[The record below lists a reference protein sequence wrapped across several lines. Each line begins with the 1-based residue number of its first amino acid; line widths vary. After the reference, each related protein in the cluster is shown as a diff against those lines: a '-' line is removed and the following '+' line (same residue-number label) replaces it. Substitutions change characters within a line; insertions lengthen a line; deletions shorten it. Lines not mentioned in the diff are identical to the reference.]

1 MGWTKGYSPC
11 FVLPS
16 SRFISLPLPFEDTGY
31 IVLELVAYVG
41 SLVPSCAGSPTA
53 HSYSLPSLTNLA
65 YDLIMRGDRSYS
77 STMDERSPLLQY
89 QPRVTSQTDDD
100 LVDHHTQFCNLMGVT
115 PHTLPTGQKHTPHPQ
130 SLYARALQRR
140 RNQSYTYA
148 LTATLTNGLLL
159 SQVVLGAALTGL
171 GASDSSRVLITVF
184 GALNTIIAGVIA
196 FLKSRG
202 QPLRARMFRDD
213 LDRVVDEIESSAVM
227 WLGISTGVHGYDAID
242 TDEQVTVRS
251 EVARLTRLYDRAVK
265 ANTTNDPDLYA
276 AGGPI
281 DFHHAALRSRPGQP
295 ALPAVAPEPV
305 DLTTS
310 APVIQTP
317 VAVEPDQSPATQ
329 VPAPVIT
336 PKPTETPEP
345 AAETTAPSASPQQEQ
360 APTTTASEDTPQ
372 AQPEQPAPTPVPAP
386 SAEPAVIDEKP
397 ANVSTPTTPVT
408 GTPDPDA
415 SPATAARL
423 PPREKTPKLSRLD
436 DLRRTQSDAP
446 AISPS
451 SGWS

>member
-1 MGWTKGYSPC
+1 
-11 FVLPS
+11 
-16 SRFISLPLPFEDTGY
+16 
-31 IVLELVAYVG
+31 
-41 SLVPSCAGSPTA
+41 
-53 HSYSLPSLTNLA
+53 
-65 YDLIMRGDRSYS
+65 MRGARSYS
-77 STMDERSPLLQY
+77 STMDERSPMLQY
-89 QPRVTSQTDDD
+89 QPRAIDQGDGV
-100 LVDHHTQFCNLMGVT
+100 VDHHTQFCHLMGVT
-115 PHTLPTGQKHTPHPQ
+115 PHILPAGQKHTPHPQ

-276 AGGPI
+276 AGGPG
-281 DFHHAALRSRPGQP
+281 DFHHAALRSRPEQP
-295 ALPAVAPEPV
+295 VLPASAPQPV
-305 DLTTS
+305 DPPIQ

-317 VAVEPDQSPATQ
+317 VALEADESPASTLPMPVPTPKPAETKPVENQAAAPETGGSSSPKAEEQQSADVQKIPQTTAVQ
-329 VPAPVIT
+329 VTTAPAPVLSA
-336 PKPTETPEP
+336 PVAPVVPSE
-345 AAETTAPSASPQQEQ
+345 ATTLN
-360 APTTTASEDTPQ
+360 
-372 AQPEQPAPTPVPAP
+372 
-386 SAEPAVIDEKP
+386 DE
-397 ANVSTPTTPVT
+397 NSVTQSVSQSTPTTPAKER
-408 GTPDPDA
+408 PDPDA

-423 PPREKTPKLSRLD
+423 PPRDKTKTDKLTEKTAKISRLD
-436 DLRRTQSDAP
+436 DLRRTQSDVQAT
-446 AISPS
+446 SPS
-451 SGWS
+451 LQWQ

>member
-1 MGWTKGYSPC
+1 
-11 FVLPS
+11 
-16 SRFISLPLPFEDTGY
+16 
-31 IVLELVAYVG
+31 
-41 SLVPSCAGSPTA
+41 
-53 HSYSLPSLTNLA
+53 
-65 YDLIMRGDRSYS
+65 
-77 STMDERSPLLQY
+77 MDERSPLLQY
-89 QPRVTSQTDDD
+89 QPQPRPIPQPDDN
-100 LVDHHTQFCNLMGVT
+100 VDHHLQFCSLMGVT
-115 PHTLPTGQKHTPHPQ
+115 PHTLPDGQKHTPHPQ

-251 EVARLTRLYDRAVK
+251 EVARLTRLYDKAVK

-276 AGGPI
+276 AGGPG
-281 DFHHAALRSRPGQP
+281 DFHHAALRSRTGGP
-295 ALPAVAPEPV
+295 ALPVVAPQPA
-305 DLTTS
+305 DPPIQ
-310 APVIQTP
+310 APVIQPP
-317 VAVEPDQSPATQ
+317 VAMEPDESPATKAPTPP
-329 VPAPVIT
+329 PA

-345 AAETTAPSASPQQEQ
+345 AAKTPESSSLPQEEQPPTATPSQDPSEPAPQQAAPGPIQ
-360 APTTTASEDTPQ
+360 AS
-372 AQPEQPAPTPVPAP
+372 VP
-386 SAEPAVIDEKP
+386 STEPIVSDEKP
-397 ANVSTPTTPVT
+397 VVSSTPTTPVT
-408 GTPDPDA
+408 ESPNIDPDA
-415 SPATAARL
+415 SPATVARL
-423 PPREKTPKLSRLD
+423 PPREKTPKLSRVD
-436 DLRRTQSDAP
+436 DLRRSVSDASVL
-446 AISPS
+446 SPS
-451 SGWS
+451 SGWP

>member
-1 MGWTKGYSPC
+1 
-11 FVLPS
+11 
-16 SRFISLPLPFEDTGY
+16 
-31 IVLELVAYVG
+31 
-41 SLVPSCAGSPTA
+41 
-53 HSYSLPSLTNLA
+53 
-65 YDLIMRGDRSYS
+65 
-77 STMDERSPLLQY
+77 MDERSPLLQY
-89 QPRVTSQTDDD
+89 QPHPIAQNDDS
-100 LVDHHTQFCNLMGVT
+100 VDHHTQFCNLMGVT

-276 AGGPI
+276 AGGPG

-295 ALPAVAPEPV
+295 ALPAAAPQPV
-305 DLTTS
+305 DPPIQ

-329 VPAPVIT
+329 VPAPVAT

-345 AAETTAPSASPQQEQ
+345 AAETTAPSAPPQTEQ
-360 APTTTASEDTPQ
+360 PPTTTSSEEIPQ
-372 AQPEQPAPTPVPAP
+372 PQPEQAAPTPVLVTPT
-386 SAEPAVIDEKP
+386 EPAVTNEKP
-397 ANVSTPTTPVT
+397 ANSSTPTTPIT
-408 GTPDPDA
+408 ANPDPDA

-423 PPREKTPKLSRLD
+423 PPREKTAKLSRID

-446 AISPS
+446 VIPQTSV
-451 SGWS
+451 WQ

>member
-1 MGWTKGYSPC
+1 
-11 FVLPS
+11 
-16 SRFISLPLPFEDTGY
+16 
-31 IVLELVAYVG
+31 
-41 SLVPSCAGSPTA
+41 
-53 HSYSLPSLTNLA
+53 
-65 YDLIMRGDRSYS
+65 MRGDRSYS

-89 QPRVTSQTDDD
+89 RPQQISQPDDN
-100 LVDHHTQFCNLMGVT
+100 VDHHTQFCTLVGVT
-115 PHTLPTGQKHTPHPQ
+115 PHTLPDGQKHTPHPQ

-251 EVARLTRLYDRAVK
+251 EVARLTRLYDKAVK

-276 AGGPI
+276 AGGPG
-281 DFHHAALRSRPGQP
+281 DFHHAALRSRSGGPP
-295 ALPAVAPEPV
+295 LPVVAPQPV
-305 DLTTS
+305 DPPVQ
-310 APVIQTP
+310 APVIQPP
-317 VAVEPDQSPATQ
+317 VAIEPDESPATKAPTPPPAAPKPTDAPEPATKTPEASTPPQ
-329 VPAPVIT
+329 EEQPSSASPSQDAPEPAPEAAVPAP
-336 PKPTETPEP
+336 
-345 AAETTAPSASPQQEQ
+345 A
-360 APTTTASEDTPQ
+360 
-372 AQPEQPAPTPVPAP
+372 PVP
-386 SAEPAVIDEKP
+386 SIEPAVNEEKP
-397 ANVSTPTTPVT
+397 ATSPTPTTPT
-408 GTPDPDA
+408 TERPNLDPDA
-415 SPATAARL
+415 SPATVARL
-423 PPREKTPKLSRLD
+423 PPREKTPKPSRID
-436 DLRRTQSDAP
+436 DLRRSVSDAP
-446 AISPS
+446 LISPS
-451 SGWS
+451 SGWP

>member
-1 MGWTKGYSPC
+1 
-11 FVLPS
+11 
-16 SRFISLPLPFEDTGY
+16 
-31 IVLELVAYVG
+31 
-41 SLVPSCAGSPTA
+41 
-53 HSYSLPSLTNLA
+53 
-65 YDLIMRGDRSYS
+65 MRGERSFS
-77 STMDERSPLLQY
+77 DTVDERSPLLRYEPQTTR
-89 QPRVTSQTDDD
+89 PNDTS
-100 LVDHHTQFCNLMGVT
+100 VDHHVQFCNLVGVPPYNLPPDQ
-115 PHTLPTGQKHTPHPQ
+115 PHTSHPQ

-276 AGGPI
+276 AGGPGE
-281 DFHHAALRSRPGQP
+281 FHHAALRSRPGQP
-295 ALPAVAPEPV
+295 ALPVVAEQPTNTPIQ
-305 DLTTS
+305 
-310 APVIQTP
+310 APVAQAP
-317 VAVEPDQSPATQ
+317 VSAEVDESPATK
-329 VPAPVIT
+329 T
-336 PKPTETPEP
+336 PTPTPTPP
-345 AAETTAPSASPQQEQ
+345 PAETQEPVKEAPA
-360 APTTTASEDTPQ
+360 
-372 AQPEQPAPTPVPAP
+372 PAP
-386 SAEPAVIDEKP
+386 SAPPAEQPPSTETKPDTPQPVADQAAAILTLPALSNVPPVNP
-397 ANVSTPTTPVT
+397 ANSVPKSAPATPAA
-408 GTPDPDA
+408 DPDA
-415 SPATAARL
+415 SPATAAHL
-423 PPREKTPKLSRLD
+423 PPRDKVASEKVPEKAAKASRLD
-436 DLRRTQSDAP
+436 DLRRTGSDAT
-446 AISPS
+446 AGSPFFNS
-451 SGWS
+451 

>member
-1 MGWTKGYSPC
+1 
-11 FVLPS
+11 
-16 SRFISLPLPFEDTGY
+16 
-31 IVLELVAYVG
+31 
-41 SLVPSCAGSPTA
+41 
-53 HSYSLPSLTNLA
+53 
-65 YDLIMRGDRSYS
+65 MRGERSFS
-77 STMDERSPLLQY
+77 DTVDERSPLLRYEPQTTR
-89 QPRVTSQTDDD
+89 PNDTS
-100 LVDHHTQFCNLMGVT
+100 VDHHVQFCSLVGVPPYNLPPDQ
-115 PHTLPTGQKHTPHPQ
+115 PHTSHPQ

-276 AGGPI
+276 AGGPGE
-281 DFHHAALRSRPGQP
+281 FHHAALRSRSGQP
-295 ALPAVAPEPV
+295 ALPPVAEQPTNAPIQ
-305 DLTTS
+305 
-310 APVIQTP
+310 APVAQVP
-317 VAVEPDQSPATQ
+317 VAAEVDESPATKAPTPTPTPPPAETQ
-329 VPAPVIT
+329 QPVNEAPAPAPV
-336 PKPTETPEP
+336 PSAPPAEQPPSTETNTDTPQPVADQAAAILTLPALSSVPPVNPANSVPNSAPATP
-345 AAETTAPSASPQQEQ
+345 AAER
-360 APTTTASEDTPQ
+360 
-372 AQPEQPAPTPVPAP
+372 
-386 SAEPAVIDEKP
+386 
-397 ANVSTPTTPVT
+397 
-408 GTPDPDA
+408 PDPDA

-423 PPREKTPKLSRLD
+423 PPRDKAASEKASEKATKTSRLD
-436 DLRRTQSDAP
+436 DLRRTGSDVQSP
-446 AISPS
+446 FFNP
-451 SGWS
+451 

>member
-1 MGWTKGYSPC
+1 
-11 FVLPS
+11 
-16 SRFISLPLPFEDTGY
+16 
-31 IVLELVAYVG
+31 
-41 SLVPSCAGSPTA
+41 
-53 HSYSLPSLTNLA
+53 
-65 YDLIMRGDRSYS
+65 MRGDRSYS

-89 QPRVTSQTDDD
+89 QSRLQPISQSEDNM
-100 LVDHHTQFCNLMGVT
+100 DHHVQFCNLMGVT
-115 PHTLPTGQKHTPHPQ
+115 PHTLPEGQKHTPHPQ

-140 RNQSYTYA
+140 RNQSFTYA

-227 WLGISTGVHGYDAID
+227 WLGISSGVHGYDAID

-276 AGGPI
+276 AGGPG
-281 DFHHAALRSRPGQP
+281 DFHHAALRSRTGGP
-295 ALPAVAPEPV
+295 ALPVVAPQPV
-305 DLTTS
+305 DPPIS
-310 APVIQTP
+310 APVVQTP
-317 VAVEPDQSPATQ
+317 VAIEPDESPATKPSTPP
-329 VPAPVIT
+329 PA
-336 PKPTETPEP
+336 PKPTETPDP
-345 AAETTAPSASPQQEQ
+345 AAKTSEPSPPPQE
-360 APTTTASEDTPQ
+360 
-372 AQPEQPAPTPVPAP
+372 EQPPAATPVQDNPDPAPELAVPAP
-386 SAEPAVIDEKP
+386 VLVPVPSNEPAVNDEKP
-397 ANVSTPTTPVT
+397 VVNSTPTTPIT
-408 GTPDPDA
+408 EKPDPDA

-436 DLRRTQSDAP
+436 DLRRSVSEATV
-446 AISPS
+446 ISPS
-451 SGWS
+451 SGWP

>member
-1 MGWTKGYSPC
+1 
-11 FVLPS
+11 
-16 SRFISLPLPFEDTGY
+16 
-31 IVLELVAYVG
+31 
-41 SLVPSCAGSPTA
+41 
-53 HSYSLPSLTNLA
+53 
-65 YDLIMRGDRSYS
+65 
-77 STMDERSPLLQY
+77 
-89 QPRVTSQTDDD
+89 
-100 LVDHHTQFCNLMGVT
+100 MGVT
-115 PHTLPTGQKHTPHPQ
+115 PHTLPAGQKHTPHPQ

-140 RNQSYTYA
+140 RSQSYTYA

-276 AGGPI
+276 AGGPG
-281 DFHHAALRSRPGQP
+281 DFHHAALRSRTGGP
-295 ALPAVAPEPV
+295 ALPVVAPQPV
-305 DLTTS
+305 DQPIQ
-310 APVIQTP
+310 APDIQPP
-317 VAVEPDQSPATQ
+317 VAIEPDQSPATQ
-329 VPAPVIT
+329 VPT
-336 PKPTETPEP
+336 PPPASKPTETPEP
-345 AAETTAPSASPQQEQ
+345 AAKTTEPSPPPQEQQSTTAAPSPK
-360 APTTTASEDTPQ
+360 APEPA
-372 AQPEQPAPTPVPAP
+372 PEQTAPAPIPAPVP
-386 SAEPAVIDEKP
+386 STEPAVTDEKP
-397 ANVSTPTTPVT
+397 VANSTPTTPIT
-408 GTPDPDA
+408 ENPDPDA

-436 DLRRTQSDAP
+436 DLRRTVSDATVI
-446 AISPS
+446 APS
-451 SGWS
+451 SGRP

>member
-1 MGWTKGYSPC
+1 
-11 FVLPS
+11 
-16 SRFISLPLPFEDTGY
+16 
-31 IVLELVAYVG
+31 
-41 SLVPSCAGSPTA
+41 
-53 HSYSLPSLTNLA
+53 
-65 YDLIMRGDRSYS
+65 
-77 STMDERSPLLQY
+77 MDERSPLLQY
-89 QPRVTSQTDDD
+89 QPQPRPIPQPEDN
-100 LVDHHTQFCNLMGVT
+100 VDHHLQFCNLMGVT
-115 PHTLPTGQKHTPHPQ
+115 PHTLPDGQKHTPHPQ

-276 AGGPI
+276 AGGPG
-281 DFHHAALRSRPGQP
+281 DFHHAALRSRPGGP
-295 ALPAVAPEPV
+295 ALPVVAPQPA
-305 DLTTS
+305 DPPIQ
-310 APVIQTP
+310 APVIQPP
-317 VAVEPDQSPATQ
+317 VAIEPDESPATKAPTPP
-329 VPAPVIT
+329 PA

-345 AAETTAPSASPQQEQ
+345 AAKTPESSSPPQEEQPPTATPSQDAPEPEPAPEQ
-360 APTTTASEDTPQ
+360 ATPAS
-372 AQPEQPAPTPVPAP
+372 APAPAP
-386 SAEPAVIDEKP
+386 MPSIEPTVNEEKP
-397 ANVSTPTTPVT
+397 VVSSTPTTPIT
-408 GTPDPDA
+408 ERPNMDPDA
-415 SPATAARL
+415 SPATVARL
-423 PPREKTPKLSRLD
+423 PPREKTPKPSRID
-436 DLRRTQSDAP
+436 DLRRSVSDAP
-446 AISPS
+446 MISPS
-451 SGWS
+451 SGWP

>member
-1 MGWTKGYSPC
+1 
-11 FVLPS
+11 
-16 SRFISLPLPFEDTGY
+16 
-31 IVLELVAYVG
+31 
-41 SLVPSCAGSPTA
+41 
-53 HSYSLPSLTNLA
+53 
-65 YDLIMRGDRSYS
+65 
-77 STMDERSPLLQY
+77 MDERSPLLQY
-89 QPRVTSQTDDD
+89 QPQPRPISQPDDN
-100 LVDHHTQFCNLMGVT
+100 VDHHLQFCNLMGVT
-115 PHTLPTGQKHTPHPQ
+115 PHTLPDGQKHTPHPQ

-276 AGGPI
+276 AGGPG
-281 DFHHAALRSRPGQP
+281 DFHHAALRSRPGGP
-295 ALPAVAPEPV
+295 ALPVVAPQPA
-305 DLTTS
+305 DPPIQ
-310 APVIQTP
+310 APVIQPP
-317 VAVEPDQSPATQ
+317 VAIEPDESPATKAPTPP
-329 VPAPVIT
+329 PA
-336 PKPTETPEP
+336 PKPTETPE
-345 AAETTAPSASPQQEQ
+345 TTAKTPEPSSPPQEEQ
-360 APTTTASEDTPQ
+360 PPTATPSQDTPEAASE
-372 AQPEQPAPTPVPAP
+372 PAVPAP
-386 SAEPAVIDEKP
+386 APVPSIEPTVNEEKP
-397 ANVSTPTTPVT
+397 VVSSTPTTPIT
-408 GTPDPDA
+408 ERPNMDPDA
-415 SPATAARL
+415 SPATVARL

-436 DLRRTQSDAP
+436 DLRRSVSDA
-446 AISPS
+446 SVVSQS
-451 SGWS
+451 SG